1 MRPGVF
7 GLLAAL
13 AVTSMSAFAAPHV
26 APSPLDEYRITSWT
40 GGDGI
45 TLGIVRS
52 LAQDS
57 NGYLWLASEAG
68 LVRFDRSSLVTG
80 TSLPMVATR
89 ALLLARDGTLWVG
102 YGARRGIY
110 HIAGSK
116 VREVHL
122 ADQIPG
128 FVNAI
133 VEDRDGTIWAAH
145 DGGLHRF

>member
-13 AVTSMSAFAAPHV
+13 AVTSMSALAAPHV
-26 APSPLDEYRITSWT
+26 APSPLEEYRITSWT

-68 LVRFDRSSLVTG
+68 LVRFDGFRFDRSSLVTG

-89 ALLLARDGTLWVG
+89 ALLLARD
-102 YGARRGIY
+102 
-110 HIAGSK
+110 
-116 VREVHL
+116 
-122 ADQIPG
+122 
-128 FVNAI
+128 
-133 VEDRDGTIWAAH
+133 
-145 DGGLHRF
+145 